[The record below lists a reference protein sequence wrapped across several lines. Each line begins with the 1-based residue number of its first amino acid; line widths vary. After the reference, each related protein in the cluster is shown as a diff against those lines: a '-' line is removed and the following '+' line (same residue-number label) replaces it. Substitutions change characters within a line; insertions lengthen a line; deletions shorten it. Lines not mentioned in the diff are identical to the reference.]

1 MDIILISECVIGAT
15 LFYAGLLSFADAPY
29 AGSFMAVIGAILMA
43 YPVWKTVL
51 RFRGQAKGPLEFG
64 ARGGKGR
71 KKTHL
76 KVVKSNKEERRTYH

>member
-1 MDIILISECVIGAT
+1 MDIGLISECVVGAT
-15 LFYAGLLSFADAPY
+15 LIYAGVLSLPGAPY
-29 AGSFMAVIGAILMA
+29 AGSTMVVIGAVLIA

-51 RFRGQAKGPLEFG
+51 RFRGTSKGPLEFG

-76 KVVKSNKEERRTYH
+76 KVVKSNKEERKTYH